1 MNDTGRSILEMLK
14 DGQISL
20 EAAERL
26 LDAVIDKMVA
36 QAVSDA
42 TATMAQTTAGTA
54 TPVAPSAQGSVD
66 APTGTEA
73 DQLPPVS
80 GNAFVPWSDDNTLRI
95 AAFVGH
101 RIVKAQD
108 GTVNFSVK
116 LEGDAKDV
124 VCYEIGRAHV

>member
-42 TATMAQTTAGTA
+42 TATMAQKTAGTA
-54 TPVAPSAQGSVD
+54 TPVAPSAQGPVD
-66 APTGTEA
+66 APAGNEA

-80 GNAFVPWSDDNTLRI
+80 DR
-95 AAFVGH
+95 
-101 RIVKAQD
+101 K
-108 GTVNFSVK
+108 SV
-116 LEGDAKDV
+116 V
-124 VCYEIGRAHV
+124 